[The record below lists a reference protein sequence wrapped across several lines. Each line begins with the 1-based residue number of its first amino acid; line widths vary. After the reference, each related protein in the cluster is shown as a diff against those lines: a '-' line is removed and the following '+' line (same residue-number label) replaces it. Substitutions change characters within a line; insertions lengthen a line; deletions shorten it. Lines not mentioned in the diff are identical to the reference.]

1 MAALDSRDARRE
13 LVIDTMASWALED
26 MEPTP
31 EMVED
36 IALYVEGK
44 ISTSEI
50 IAKVKRGGYR
60 G

>member
-1 MAALDSRDARRE
+1 MGALDSQEARRE

-31 EMVED
+31 EMVRD
-36 IALYVEGK
+36 ITLYVEGK
-44 ISTSEI
+44 MSTADI

-60 G
+60 D